1 MEKTFANH
9 ISNEELI
16 SKQNKEFT
24 QPNIYICIYIY
35 EICIYNTYITYKY
48 TFTCIFI
55 CMYAY
60 KYICIHVC
68 IYVFTYLSAGFLC
81 LPQE

>member
-24 QPNIYICIYIY
+24 QPYIYIY
-35 EICIYNTYITYKY
+35 EKLHNLKTGDLNRHTTK
-48 TFTCIFI
+48 
-55 CMYAY
+55 
-60 KYICIHVC
+60 
-68 IYVFTYLSAGFLC
+68 
-81 LPQE
+81 EDR

>member
-35 EICIYNTYITYKY
+35 EKLHNLKTGDLNRHSTK
-48 TFTCIFI
+48 
-55 CMYAY
+55 
-60 KYICIHVC
+60 
-68 IYVFTYLSAGFLC
+68 
-81 LPQE
+81 EDR